1 MYPHSELDVAQIEPY
16 VKYLARIG
24 VKGAYII
31 GTTGE
36 GYSLTVKEK
45 IDLVNAWRKA
55 LDKLEAEGGK
65 ITAVVNISST
75 IVPEVHQLAAEVN
88 RLGFDGIAL
97 LPPIFYAYPSMG
109 HLVNYLKSI
118 MDKSAPNTPLVFY
131 HIPDFTGPLKCL
143 FSFVSI

>member
-1 MYPHSELDVAQIEPY
+1 MYPRRELNVTQIESY

-36 GYSLTVKEK
+36 GYSLTFKEK